1 VSTPALWIAL
11 AVCAAA
17 LVALI
22 ALSIGFGLT
31 RASDREARD
40 KRETGEIG
48 GER

>member
-1 VSTPALWIAL
+1 VSVLWIAL
-11 AVCAAA
+11 AVGVAVLAA
-17 LVALI
+17 LVALG
-22 ALSIGFGLT
+22 IGFELT